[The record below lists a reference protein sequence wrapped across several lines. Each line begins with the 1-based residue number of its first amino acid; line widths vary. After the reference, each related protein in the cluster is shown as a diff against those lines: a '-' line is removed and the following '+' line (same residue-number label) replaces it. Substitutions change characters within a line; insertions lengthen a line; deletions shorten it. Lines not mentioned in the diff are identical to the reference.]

1 MMDDSP
7 GAIPTVDR
15 AVQSQGRV
23 RLKQN
28 INREQI
34 TFYLKSCRYFRFP
47 FFDPTNCYRR
57 DGLFGQL
64 EECLLRVGDGLKQ
77 RFGRNFVSINLR
89 GSWLRGI
96 PIRGDDVDVLFIVD
110 DLPEPERGE
119 IREFTR
125 KEMIK
130 TNRLFRICRGK
141 IEQGMKVE
149 PIVFFDLSHLRT
161 FLNTYMYGLG
171 RFLERNR
178 DRRRDT
184 YQDAF
189 LGSTLTEKKNQF
201 LKSGILIPYVGWV
214 YGRERKAEVFDEI
227 ARLLPIPSQP
237 TMLYTVEEIDEAK
250 ETLRQAFIARNLIYP
265 SLEIKKWV
273 KLSDSDVDR
282 LKEEAMA
289 LYPALRP
296 VEDVYARAIINYIYT
311 LEIEER
317 FLGKVVT
324 RERVLK
330 FAPSYDSLVY
340 DIREMAY
347 LRVAKGVSG
356 SD

>member
-1 MMDDSP
+1 MMEEDIKALP
-7 GAIPTVDR
+7 RVDC
-15 AVQSQGRV
+15 AVQPESRV

-28 INREQI
+28 ISRQQI

-64 EECLLRVGDGLKQ
+64 EECLLQVGERLKQ
-77 RFGRNFVSINLR
+77 RFGQNFVSINLR

-96 PIRGDDVDVLFIVD
+96 PIRGDDLDVLFIVKEIS
-110 DLPEPERGE
+110 EPGKNE

-125 KEMIK
+125 KELLK
-130 TNRLFRICRGK
+130 TNRLFRMCRGK
-141 IEQGMKVE
+141 IEQGMKIE
-149 PIVFFDLSHLRT
+149 PIIFFDLSHLRT
-161 FLNTYMYGLG
+161 ILNTYMYGLG

-178 DRRRDT
+178 ERRRDT
-184 YQDAF
+184 YQDTF
-189 LGSTLTEKKNQF
+189 FGSTLTEKKNQF

-227 ARLLPIPSQP
+227 ARYLPIPSQP
-237 TMLYTVEEIDEAK
+237 TMLFTVEEIDEAK

-273 KLSDSDVDR
+273 RLSDFDVDR
-282 LKEEAMA
+282 LKEEAME
-289 LYPALRP
+289 LYPALQP
-296 VEDVYARAIINYIYT
+296 LDDVYARAIINYIYT

-317 FLGKVVT
+317 FLGQVVT
-324 RERVLK
+324 RERVCK

-347 LRVAKGVSG
+347 LRMAKGVSG